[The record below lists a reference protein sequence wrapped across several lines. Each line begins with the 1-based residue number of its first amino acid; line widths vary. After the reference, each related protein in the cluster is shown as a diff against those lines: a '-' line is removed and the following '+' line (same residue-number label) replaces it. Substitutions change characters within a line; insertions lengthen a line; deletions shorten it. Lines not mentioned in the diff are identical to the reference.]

1 MPTKTEELWY
11 GNIAPLEE
19 PMRQQERVKSLFS
32 LLDRHRKTLWDCLN
46 EDGRE
51 VFVKY
56 EDACR
61 ELSNVENEDAF
72 TKGFSLGARLIAEA
86 FLTK

>member
-1 MPTKTEELWY
+1 MLTKTEELWY

-19 PMRQQERVKSLFS
+19 PMRQQERAKSLFS
-32 LLDRHRKTLWDCLN
+32 LLDRHRKTLLDCLSK
-46 EDGRE
+46 DGQE

-56 EDACR
+56 EDAYR

-72 TKGFSLGARLIAEA
+72 VKGFSLGVRLIAEA
-86 FLTK
+86 FLAK